1 MTLRVVFDLD
11 DEDLKHFRLIM
22 QQASD
27 AAANAPPEEIVAAA
41 EALLA
46 GVAEAKAPHFIN
58 IRLQKLQNLIDMVK
72 DHEWGLPEEDAARV
86 LNALA
91 YFCEPDD
98 LIPDSIPGLGYLDDA
113 IMVELAVREL
123 APEIDAYRDFCEFR
137 LTSTSR
143 TGVKAKTT
151 DITRED
157 WLRDRRERLQEQM
170 HQRRRSLIKSSKFKL
185 FQA

>member
-11 DEDLKHFRLIM
+11 EEDLKHFRLIM

-27 AAANAPPEEIVAAA
+27 AAANATPEDIVAAA
-41 EALLA
+41 EHLLA
-46 GVAEAKAPHFIN
+46 TVAETKVPHFIST
-58 IRLQKLQNLIDMVK
+58 RLQKLRNLIDMVK
-72 DHEWGLPEEDAARV
+72 DHEWGLPDGDTDRV

-113 IMVELAVREL
+113 IMIELAVREL

-137 LTSTSR
+137 ESHAAR
-143 TGVKAKTT
+143 PGVKAKTT
-151 DITRED
+151 DITREE
-157 WLRDRRERLQEQM
+157 WLRDRRKRLQSRM
-170 HQRRRSLIKSSKFKL
+170 HRRRKALTKANKFRL
-185 FQA
+185 FGA